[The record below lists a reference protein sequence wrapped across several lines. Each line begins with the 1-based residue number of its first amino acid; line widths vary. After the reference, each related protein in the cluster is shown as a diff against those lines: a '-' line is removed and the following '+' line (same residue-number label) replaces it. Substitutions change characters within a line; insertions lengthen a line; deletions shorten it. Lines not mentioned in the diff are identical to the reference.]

1 MCEKACTCG
10 HWGSPVS
17 VRDNEHGVI
26 ETAYANGYAAPKP
39 PKVRTGKKVAIIGS
53 NYSGL
58 AAADQLNQRGHEVTV
73 YEREDRVGGLLMY
86 GIPNMKLDKSI
97 IDRKVNIM
105 KEEGIHFVTGCDVG
119 KDIKPAELYKKYDR
133 VILCCGRQKSKR
145 HKGRR
150 KRCKGYLLCC

>member
-1 MCEKACTCG
+1 M
-10 HWGSPVS
+10 
-17 VRDNEHGVI
+17 
-26 ETAYANGYAAPKP
+26 
-39 PKVRTGKKVAIIGS
+39 AIIGS
-53 NYSGL
+53 GPSGL

-119 KDIKPAELYKKYDR
+119 KDIKPAELYQE
-133 VILCCGRQKSKR
+133 V
-145 HKGRR
+145 
-150 KRCKGYLLCC
+150 